1 MIQGILQTRNYEDF
15 CILSDTG
22 DILIEFT
29 GAKLANKCFAGDHV
43 KWDETVKQCE
53 LELRDEHPLIV
64 GTIELTN
71 KSKYGL
77 TSRGIPI
84 YLFTPYDKRYPHFI
98 IGCSEKDVKQN
109 RIGLIKFDDWTR
121 SSTFPRGL
129 LQQVLGLSGD
139 FEAEKQALIWQAC
152 PHKYPKGNWI
162 VKTPETHSRRQINSG
177 ITFNIDPNGCKDID
191 DILTFEEI
199 DDGWRV
205 TITIS
210 DVARYVQDGSVE
222 DIFASIIS
230 QTLYDN
236 GKVVRPMLPEEY
248 SEKTCS
254 LLPNKTSYGVSLS
267 FIWDNTTIRNIE
279 WFESEVVNNI
289 SYTYEEFQELDIPVK
304 YALKNLASY
313 LGGGELTDSH
323 KWIEECMKFYNIEAA
338 KLLKSSGL
346 GLLRRHK
353 TPKLEKLEKYIN
365 NCPELTMLAYSSA
378 EYCLSEDANT
388 THYGLNTETY
398 THATSP
404 IRRYADLLNQRVL
417 KLLIIKSDEKYIV
430 PQAVYD
436 INWRQKVIKGFERDM
451 TFLKAIQS
459 SSEFNGII
467 MDIIPED
474 EKSVKV
480 QIYIKEW
487 KRIISSKY
495 KLASEGVIK
504 SRDETIDI
512 PISEFKE
519 VKIKIAY
526 NTNARNWKERMIINI
541 ASPHCV

>member
-1 MIQGILQTRNYEDF
+1 MIQGILQTKNYEDF

-43 KWDETVKQCE
+43 KWNETAKQCE

-98 IGCSEKDVKQN
+98 VGCSEKDVKQN
-109 RIGLIKFDDWTR
+109 RIGLIKFDDWTK

-129 LQQVLGLSGD
+129 LQQVLGVSGD

-162 VKTPETHSRRQINSG
+162 VKTNETHSRKQINSG
-177 ITFNIDPNGCKDID
+177 ITFNIDPDGCKDVD

-199 DDGWRV
+199 GDGWRV

-248 SEKTCS
+248 SEGICS

-267 FIWDNTTIRNIE
+267 LIWTGTEIRSLE
-279 WFESEVVNNI
+279 WFESEVINNV
-289 SYTYEEFQELDIPVK
+289 SYTYDEFQELDSPIK
-304 YALKNLASY
+304 FALKDLASY
-313 LGGGELTDSH
+313 LGREELTDSH

-338 KLLKSSGL
+338 KLLKSSGM

-378 EYCLSEDANT
+378 EYCLSEDATT

-417 KLLIIKSDEKYIV
+417 KLLITKSDEKYIV
-430 PQAVYD
+430 PLTVYD
-436 INWRQKVIKGFERDM
+436 INWRQKVIKGFERDI

-480 QIYIKEW
+480 QIYVKEW
-487 KRIISSKY
+487 KRLISSKY
-495 KLASEGVIK
+495 KLESEGVIK

-519 VKIKIAY
+519 VKIIIAY
-526 NTNARNWKERMIINI
+526 NANARNWKERMIINI
-541 ASPHCV
+541 APSYSV